1 MHWRLTVLFFASAQ
15 LSEGCLPMVPP
26 EEPVTPVPVCPA
38 GWFQFQRATGLWC
51 YIFATPGAGWTTP
64 QAACQANYGANLNG
78 FESAAERTQFIQ
90 DMLASNLAPYTFVHI
105 GAMRQCAP
113 CTVNDPFVWLNGVSN
128 DNTFANDYDSLYDL
142 TGDCLSMDLGNNGQ
156 YNDITCDAETA
167 YSCGKPAA

>member
-1 MHWRLTVLFFASAQ
+1 MKLPILFYK
-15 LSEGCLPMVPP
+15 LSEKNIGVHTRKLSA
-26 EEPVTPVPVCPA
+26 TPFSPSPTIFFQPVCPA

-78 FESAAERTQFIQ
+78 FESAAERTQFIRKKLKEFCSNYSKFPE

-113 CTVNDPFVWLNGVSN
+113 CTVNDPVR
-128 DNTFANDYDSLYDL
+128 
-142 TGDCLSMDLGNNGQ
+142 
-156 YNDITCDAETA
+156 
-167 YSCGKPAA
+167 K